1 MVGADWQITRFI
13 DGEEENLSKNQFIN
27 SVKKNVE
34 YNNTQW
40 YGTHIAAQSLTKK

>member
-13 DGEEENLSKNQFIN
+13 DGEEENLSKSQFIS
-27 SVKKNVE
+27 SVKENVK
-34 YNNTQW
+34 YNNTQG